1 MSVEVDSY
9 AGYRGEQEPRASRLG
24 ERRRLGARRV
34 HARRVSLTAI
44 KAIGFG
50 ACSIDRMTIRPS
62 IDVAARVSAPL
73 ARLIEKLTERGEEPP
88 QTLGEVRAALLAH
101 KPASV
106 IEAEFLHPQEQA
118 SRLVELDAL
127 IEEFGPEAR
136 ALDFVPAR
144 ASEGLSRVIEAALE
158 DPTLP
163 DAPTLAEVRAAMA
176 AGLSARLVGEGAL
189 DEDEE
194 VTLLAEIDELIQQYG
209 AGTAAEPLIRLE

>member
-1 MSVEVDSY
+1 
-9 AGYRGEQEPRASRLG
+9 
-24 ERRRLGARRV
+24 
-34 HARRVSLTAI
+34 
-44 KAIGFG
+44 
-50 ACSIDRMTIRPS
+50 MTIRPS
-62 IDVAARVSAPL
+62 IDVASRVSAPL
-73 ARLIEKLTERGEEPP
+73 ARLIEKLTEHGEEPP
-88 QTLGEVRAALLAH
+88 QTLGEVRAALLAR

-106 IEAEFLHPQEQA
+106 REAEFLHPQEQA
-118 SRLVELDAL
+118 SRLVELDTL

-176 AGLSARLVGEGAL
+176 AGLSARLVGAGAL

-194 VTLLAEIDELIQQYG
+194 VTLLAEIDELIRQYG